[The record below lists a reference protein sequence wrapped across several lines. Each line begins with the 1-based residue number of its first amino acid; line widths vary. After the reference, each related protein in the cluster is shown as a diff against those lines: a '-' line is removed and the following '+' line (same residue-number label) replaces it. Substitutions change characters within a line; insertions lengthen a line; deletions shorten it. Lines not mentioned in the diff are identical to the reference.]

1 MPFFKRKI
9 LLKTFI
15 ESQFSYCP
23 LIWMFHNRKLNRTRS
38 RTGLKNHTGHINMQ
52 TVLLDEKLREKKYGI
67 SSQPISPQQTD
78 WLIVYGPL
86 TSCNN
91 KKIRKIYNIVPRA
104 SYIFDVGV
112 PCYYPS
118 NERSYKNR

>member
-1 MPFFKRKI
+1 
-9 LLKTFI
+9 
-15 ESQFSYCP
+15 
-23 LIWMFHNRKLNRTRS
+23 
-38 RTGLKNHTGHINMQ
+38 MQ

-91 KKIRKIYNIVPRA
+91 KKIRKIYNIVPGHLT
-104 SYIFDVGV
+104 FLMLV
-112 PCYYPS
+112 S
-118 NERSYKNR
+118 NAITLQMNVLIRLDEF